1 MAFATVDLVYPPEI
15 WARESLLLLQASNV
29 VANLVHRDFE
39 DEVAQAGDVVHTRT
53 PQMFTA
59 NSLTNNTQMTIQDPK
74 AEDLTVTLNKH
85 QHIAFGIT
93 SRDQDTSIKNLI
105 EEFMEPAVIPMAEKI
120 DTDLLNN
127 TDGLG
132 SGTTVVD
139 SNAGSAG
146 PVVLGDFATVLKQFM
161 VHKVP
166 TTATGGVSRLNMVMS
181 PDHYHEALQISEVI
195 QANTAGVNPPAIRTG
210 YINTV
215 FGLNLYVDQNVPQAT
230 DGAVPTPALTDQSIA
245 FHRNALTFVSRPLE
259 AVGGEFGVRSATVT
273 KDGIGLRVM
282 MSYQHT
288 YSRWLVSVDLLYG
301 YKVLNN
307 NMIVR
312 LSDAGD

>member
-1 MAFATVDLVYPPEI
+1 MAFSSVEAVYPPEI

-53 PQMFTA
+53 PALF
-59 NSLTNNTQMTIQDPK
+59 NSTELSNNAQMTIQDPT
-74 AEDLTVTLNKH
+74 AENLTVTLNKH
-85 QHIAFGIT
+85 QHCAFGIT
-93 SRDQDTSIKNLI
+93 SRDQDTSIKNLV

-132 SGTTVVD
+132 SGTTAV
-139 SNAGSAG
+139 NANAANVG
-146 PVVLGDFATVLKQFM
+146 PVVLGDFAGVLKQFM
-161 VHKVP
+161 VNKVP
-166 TTATGGVSRLNMVMS
+166 TVATGGVSRLNMVMS
-181 PDHYHEALQISEVI
+181 PDHYHEALQIDQVI
-195 QANTAGVNPPAIRTG
+195 TANTAGVNPPAVRTG
-210 YINTV
+210 YINTI

-230 DGAVPTPALTDQSIA
+230 DGASTPVLTDQSIA

-259 AVGGEFGVRSATVT
+259 SVGGEFGVRSATVT

-288 YSRWLVSVDLLYG
+288 FSRWLVSVDLLYG

-307 NMIVR
+307 SMIVR
-312 LSDAGD
+312 LSDSGD